1 MTEYLS
7 HGVFNS
13 AAGPLLARSD
23 QRRSARLP
31 KRPSVQG
38 WPVEMRE
45 EALRLRRA
53 ERQGREHAA
62 FVGPRG
68 VGALLAVTTSG
79 RHGFH
84 ELPT

>member
-1 MTEYLS
+1 M
-7 HGVFNS
+7 
-13 AAGPLLARSD
+13 
-23 QRRSARLP
+23 
-31 KRPSVQG
+31 PSVQG